1 MGINGAMDMPDAT
14 PQLEPGPIPSEP
26 LIRRKQPGDLRS
38 ARWFGPAD
46 LRSFG
51 HRSRAMQ
58 MGYAPEEWTGR
69 PVIAILNTW
78 SDLQPCH
85 MHFKSRV
92 DDVKRGILMAG
103 GFPVELPAQSLSESY
118 LKPTSM
124 LYRNMLAMEAEELLR
139 AHPIDGAVLM
149 GGCDKTTPGLLL
161 GATSMDLPSIFLPA
175 GPMLRGNWQGK
186 VLGSGSDSW
195 KYWDELRAGKI
206 TDQDWLGVES
216 GIARSYGTCMTMGT
230 ASTMTAIAEAVGMVL
245 PGGSSIPAADAGHIR
260 LASESGRRIVDMVWE
275 DLTPRRIQTRAAFG
289 NAIAVAMAMGCS
301 TNAIIH
307 LIAMARRAGHDVGLA
322 DFEHYSRRVPVIGNV
337 RPSGNQ
343 YLMEDFFYAGGI
355 RALMG
360 EIREHLDLGCLTV
373 TGRTLGES
381 IEGAKVYNPD
391 VIRST
396 GNPVYGEGSLA
407 VLHGN
412 LAPDGCVI
420 KPAAMDQRFLRHSG
434 PALVFDDYPSLKAAI
449 DDEALEVT
457 ADHVLVLRNA
467 GPQGGP
473 GMPEWGMLPMP
484 KRLLKEGHRDM
495 LRLSDARM
503 SGTSYGACVLHVAPE
518 SWIGGPLAL
527 LRTGDTVTV
536 DVPAR
541 SIRMEVPDEELAARR
556 AAWTP
561 PQPRYGRGYGWAFSR
576 HVQQANE
583 GCDFDFLRTDFGAP
597 VPEPVIY

>member
-1 MGINGAMDMPDAT
+1 MPDT
-14 PQLEPGPIPSEP
+14 PLPPAQLEPGGVPDGP
-26 LIRRKQPGDLRS
+26 LRRRKTPEDLRS
-38 ARWFGPAD
+38 RRWFGPAD

-58 MGYAPEEWTGR
+58 MGYAPEEWTGK
-69 PVIAILNTW
+69 PVIAVLNTW

-85 MHFKSRV
+85 MHFKTRV

-103 GFPVELPAQSLSESY
+103 GFPVELPALSVSESY
-118 LKPTSM
+118 VKPTTM
-124 LYRNMLAMEAEELLR
+124 MYRNMLAMETEELLR
-139 AHPIDGAVLM
+139 SHPVDGAVLM
-149 GGCDKTTPGLLL
+149 GGCDKTTPALLL
-161 GATSMDLPSIFLPA
+161 GATSMDIPAVFVPA

-186 VLGSGSDSW
+186 TLGSGSDAW

-206 TDQDWLGVES
+206 TDQDWLGVEG

-230 ASTMTAIAEAVGMVL
+230 ASTMTAIAEACGMVL

-275 DLTPRRIQTRAAFG
+275 DLTPRRILTRAAFE

-307 LIAMARRAGHDVGLA
+307 LIAMARRAGQEVGLD
-322 DFEHYSRRVPVIGNV
+322 DFERYSRRVPVIGNV

-355 RALMG
+355 RALMHV
-360 EIREHLDLGCLTV
+360 IREHLDLSCLTV
-373 TGRTLGES
+373 TGRTLGEN
-381 IEGAKVYNPD
+381 IEGARTFNDD
-391 VIRST
+391 VIRPL
-396 GNPVYGEGSLA
+396 GRPIYGEGSLA
-407 VLHGN
+407 VLRGN

-420 KPAAMDQRFLRHSG
+420 KPAAMDQRFLKHSG
-434 PALVFDDYPSLKAAI
+434 PALVFDDYPSMKRAV
-449 DDEALEVT
+449 DDETLDVT
-457 ADHVLVLRNA
+457 PDHVLVLRNA

-484 KRLLKEGHRDM
+484 KRLLKDGHRDM

-518 SWIGGPLAL
+518 AWVGGPLAL
-527 LRTGDTVTV
+527 LRTGDIVSIDVHARTIGM
-536 DVPAR
+536 DVPA
-541 SIRMEVPDEELAARR
+541 EELARRR
-556 AAWTP
+556 AAWRRSA
-561 PQPRYGRGYGWAFSR
+561 PRFERGYGWVFTK
-576 HVQQANE
+576 HIQQANE
-583 GCDFDFLRTDFGAP
+583 GCDFDFLRTEFGAP

>member
-1 MGINGAMDMPDAT
+1 MTTLPH
-14 PQLEPGPIPSEP
+14 
-26 LIRRKQPGDLRS
+26 RKQPADLRS

-58 MGYAPEEWTGR
+58 MGYAPEEWTGK
-69 PVIAILNTW
+69 PVIAIVNTW
-78 SDLQPCH
+78 SDLNPCH
-85 MHFKSRV
+85 THLRQRAE
-92 DDVKRGILMAG
+92 DVKRGILMAG
-103 GFPVELPAQSLSESY
+103 GFPVELPALSVSESY
-118 LKPTSM
+118 VKPTTM
-124 LYRNMLAMEAEELLR
+124 MYRNMLAMETEELLR
-139 AHPIDGAVLM
+139 SHPVDGAVLM

-161 GATSMDLPSIFLPA
+161 GATSMDIPAIFVPA

-206 TDQDWLGVES
+206 TEQDWLGVEA
-216 GIARSYGTCMTMGT
+216 GIARSHGTCMTMGT

-245 PGGSSIPAADAGHIR
+245 PGGSSVPAADAGHIR
-260 LASESGRRIVDMVWE
+260 LCSESGRRIVEMVWE
-275 DLTPRRIQTRAAFG
+275 DLTPHRIQTRAAFE

-307 LIAMARRAGHDVGLA
+307 LIAMARRAGQDIGLE
-322 DFEHYSRRVPVIGNV
+322 DFERFSRKVPVIGNV
-337 RPSGNQ
+337 RPSGNA

-355 RALMG
+355 RGLMDR
-360 EIREHLDLGCLTV
+360 IREHLDLGCVTV
-373 TGRTLGES
+373 TGRSLGEN
-381 IEGAKVYNPD
+381 IEGARVYNDD
-391 VIRST
+391 VIRALDK
-396 GNPVYGEGSLA
+396 PIYGEGSLA
-407 VLHGN
+407 VLKGN

-420 KPAAMDQRFLRHSG
+420 KPAAMDQRFLKHSG
-434 PALVFDDYPSLKAAI
+434 PALVFDDYPSMKKAV
-449 DDEALEVT
+449 DDENLDIT

-484 KRLLKEGHRDM
+484 KKLLKQGHRDM

-518 SWIGGPLAL
+518 SYVGGPLAL
-527 LRTGDTVTV
+527 LQTGDIVSI
-536 DVPAR
+536 DVAAR
-541 SIRMEVPDEELAARR
+541 SIRMEVSDDELARRR

-561 PQPRYGRGYGWAFSR
+561 PPARFERGYGWVFTK
-576 HVQQANE
+576 HIQQADQ

-597 VPEPVIY
+597 VPEPAIY